1 ATLRQFIGLASY
13 FRQFVPGFSQLMKPL
28 YFLTSEK
35 NSFDWQ
41 AQHEEIRSKIISV
54 LTNKPVL
61 IIFDPQFPIEL
72 HTDAS
77 SIGLHGLGCF
87 LVQENEEGTE
97 LPVAYI
103 PVKLTKPQRYYS
115 VTELECLAV
124 IKG

>member
-1 ATLRQFIGLASY
+1 
-13 FRQFVPGFSQLMKPL
+13 MKPL

-41 AQHEEIRSKIISV
+41 TQHDQIRSKIISV

-77 SIGLHGLGCF
+77 SIGYGAILCCKTFSSLSAW
-87 LVQENEEGTE
+87 EN
-97 LPVAYI
+97 I
-103 PVKLTKPQRYYS
+103 RDFYY
-115 VTELECLAV
+115 L
-124 IKG
+124 

>member
-1 ATLRQFIGLASY
+1 
-13 FRQFVPGFSQLMKPL
+13 MKPL

-41 AQHEEIRSKIISV
+41 TQHEQIRSKIISV

-77 SIGLHGLGCF
+77 SIGYGAILLHRINSKPHVVEYFSRETSPCASKNTSYELETLAVLNAVKHFRHYLHGRK
-87 LVQENEEGTE
+87 LV
-97 LPVAYI
+97 I
-103 PVKLTKPQRYYS
+103 
-115 VTELECLAV
+115 CLLV
-124 IKG
+124 E